1 MDSAHEQDDRPVTD
15 ARVSG
20 PKRAG
25 LGQRGELG
33 EIDAILRNY
42 PEVTLEV
49 QEAASNPASASD
61 PGHPMMA
68 ILKRVIAETSGHKPE
83 GIAGIGA
90 TDCKFFRYKGV
101 PSFVYG
107 PSPETMSMPDEHVPI
122 DDFMHVLRT
131 HALAAFDYLTQA
143 ARTD

>member
-1 MDSAHEQDDRPVTD
+1 MAPIRGIDRANV
-15 ARVSG
+15 
-20 PKRAG
+20 
-25 LGQRGELG
+25 LG
-33 EIDAILRNY
+33 EIDTILRNY

-61 PGHPMMA
+61 PGNAMMA
-68 ILKRVIAETSGHKPE
+68 ILKRVIAETSDHRPE
-83 GIAGIGA
+83 SIAGIGA

-107 PSPETMSMPDEHVPI
+107 PSPETMSRPDENVPI
-122 DDFMHVLRT
+122 EDFLHVLRT